1 MRRYMVELSI
11 IGRLVMTGWGGGG
24 DNVLGS
30 PSCLV
35 K

>member
-24 DNVLGS
+24 VIMFWEVLAV
-30 PSCLV
+30 L
-35 K
+35 